1 MQDEIDMADSTRMSD
16 IINGMNE
23 NNIINDEAV
32 EELTGTFRY
41 LSVLQDL

>member
-1 MQDEIDMADSTRMSD
+1 MQQEIHMADSTRMSD

-41 LSVLQDL
+41 LNVL